1 MSDNYELLKN
11 LNIEELE
18 EEVSEMEASY
28 VPHNPAYQEDIAPE
42 MAKQIL
48 GDRFIDKVGVRWQL
62 IMEPDTMTLTAWVP
76 GEKEPTTF
84 ELDSSDEV
92 MSYDDMQR
100 QLTNPDA
107 VRLDVLNT
115 ERVPV
120 KFRNWTAI
128 TVLSFVLLMIVGFG
142 IMGWLFS
149 LK

>member
-1 MSDNYELLKN
+1 
-11 LNIEELE
+11 
-18 EEVSEMEASY
+18 MEASY
-28 VPHNPAYQEDIAPE
+28 VAHNPVYQEDIAPE

-48 GDRFIDKVGVRWQL
+48 GDRFIDKEGVRWQL
-62 IMEPDTMTLTAWVP
+62 IMEPDAMTLTAWVP

-92 MSYDDMQR
+92 MSYDAMQK

-115 ERVPV
+115 EHVPV

-128 TVLSFVLLMIVGFG
+128 TILSFVLLMIVGFS